1 MTDVQAIKDAM
12 ATARQEIRDRVV
24 RALRENGT
32 ATTSALRE
40 MFAEFTTKHRKGVFW
55 NRLAE
60 LERAGVIKR
69 AGALLDGRE
78 HREFPA

>member
-32 ATTSALRE
+32 ATTSALAPGDV
-40 MFAEFTTKHRKGVFW
+40 MFHLT
-55 NRLAE
+55 
-60 LERAGVIKR
+60 R
-69 AGALLDGRE
+69 AGAEQALQPGDVLNPEDW
-78 HREFPA
+78 P